1 VRAAGGFA
9 VRVAS
14 LRLALLTLACLVCA
28 PPLSAQKLQPIPR
41 LESPVTDLTG
51 TLTAGEQGELE
62 QKLKAFEARKGTQ
75 IAVLIVPTIQPETVE
90 QYSIRVTD
98 AWKLGRAKVDDG
110 VLVLLVMDDH
120 DLRIEVGRGLE
131 GALTDATSNR
141 IEDETMIPLFKQGQ
155 FGAGINAGVDQIIR
169 VCDGEPL
176 PPPDSGWKGGAGALW
191 HALPGL
197 FIGFMVV
204 SAILRAIFGRYL
216 GAAASGGLLGAIVW
230 FIGKTLVLALGLG
243 AAGFMFALLLGL
255 GGGGWAS
262 RGRGGFGGGWGGG
275 LGGGGFGGG
284 GFGGGGFSGGGGSFG
299 GGGASGRW

>member
-1 VRAAGGFA
+1 MAATRQRASYVGA
-9 VRVAS
+9 
-14 LRLALLTLACLVCA
+14 ALLALACLLCA
-28 PPLSAQKLQPIPR
+28 APLWAQQLQPIPK
-41 LESPVTDLTG
+41 LEARVTDLTG

-62 QKLKAFEARKGTQ
+62 QKLAAFEARKGSQ
-75 IAVLIVPTIQPETVE
+75 VAVLIVPSVRPETVE

-98 AWKLGRAKVDDG
+98 AWRLGRSKVDDG

-155 FGAGINAGVDQIIR
+155 FAAGLNAGVDQIMKVI
-169 VCDGEPL
+169 DGEPL

-191 HALPGL
+191 HALPAL

-204 SAILRAIFGRYL
+204 SSILRAIFGRYA

-230 FIGKTLVLALGLG
+230 FIGKTLLLALGLG
-243 AAGFMFALLLGL
+243 AAGFLLALLIGM
-255 GGGGWAS
+255 GGGGWVS
-262 RGRGGFGGGWGGG
+262 RGRGGFGGFGGGFGGG

-284 GFGGGGFSGGGGSFG
+284 FGGGGGSFG